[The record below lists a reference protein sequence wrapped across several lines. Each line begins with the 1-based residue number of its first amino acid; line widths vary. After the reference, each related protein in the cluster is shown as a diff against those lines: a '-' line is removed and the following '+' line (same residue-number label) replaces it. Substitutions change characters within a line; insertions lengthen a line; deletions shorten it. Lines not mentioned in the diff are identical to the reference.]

1 MDNFTSDFIESFNDF
16 LELIEE
22 GARVQAVYSTA
33 GNVAGNSGR

>member
-1 MDNFTSDFIESFNDF
+1 MDNFASDFIGSFNDF
-16 LELIEE
+16 LE